1 MRDGN
6 MRVLPPLDHHI
17 DAITPQCA
25 ISGRASFASNS
36 NCFIVPLGYISE
48 TCNLSNRLARFCG
61 CVGFLKNIRRLR
73 CQIAS
78 KQLWPWACFSLYQLA
93 RNKKKPFSLANQWL
107 LSNLR
112 LNTKISSG
120 RALRPAPNT
129 APSNA
134 MDLCGPL
141 NNRGF
146 MC

>member
-1 MRDGN
+1 MRLL
-6 MRVLPPLDHHI
+6 RPVDHHI
-17 DAITPQCA
+17 DVITPQCA

-36 NCFIVPLGYISE
+36 NCFIVPVGYISE
-48 TCNLSNRLARFCG
+48 TCNLSNRLAYLYG

-78 KQLWPWACFSLYQLA
+78 KQLWPWACFSLYPLVH
-93 RNKKKPFSLANQWL
+93 NKKKPFSLVSQWL
-107 LSNLR
+107 LSNPR
-112 LNTKISSG
+112 LNTKIHLG
-120 RALRPAPNT
+120 RALRPAPST

-146 MC
+146 SC